1 MSSILAVDKQNQL
14 QETYE
19 TIPQPKILRWIAS
32 LFSYVFHPLFI
43 PVYLTFFL
51 VTVHPYLFPGFNP
64 WRKLTTVL
72 QVFVNCTFLPLVSIL
87 LLLALKFIKSI
98 HLRTRQDRI
107 IPYAITMIFYFWNW
121 YAFKNNFAPDPL
133 VKFMLATF
141 ITSIAGFMANIYIKI
156 SMHTMAT
163 GVVVAF
169 MCLMGLNESVN
180 YTAYISLAL
189 LVAGVV
195 GTSRLIVQGHS
206 PAEIYAGFVVGA
218 LAQVIAFYI

>member
-1 MSSILAVDKQNQL
+1 MSTILAVDDQNQIT
-14 QETYE
+14 ETYE
-19 TIPQPKILRWIAS
+19 KIPQPAWLRWLATF
-32 LFSYVFHPLFI
+32 FSYLFHPLFI
-43 PVYLTFFL
+43 PVYVTLFL
-51 VTVHPYLFPGFNP
+51 VMEHPYLFPGFNP

-156 SMHTMAT
+156 SMHTMAA
-163 GVVVAF
+163 GVAVAF

-180 YTAYISLAL
+180 YTLFISMAL

-195 GTSRLIVQGHS
+195 STSRLIVHGHS

-218 LAQVIAFYI
+218 TAQVIAFYI